1 MDEFRYF
8 IESLYE
14 EKKSWSLYINIYDK
28 NLCKGIDD
36 IETWYNVHKRYK
48 FGIGS
53 TKNIETKITGVIQP
67 VIFAKYSK
75 NLIGFISGKTTIE
88 NEDII
93 EEFGTYNFLEISFVL
108 KKEYQN
114 FGIGTNLLKE
124 IIKLVIKFNQ
134 SWEMAISHDI
144 IHARYKSGNISSK
157 KVFEKNNFIEHKY
170 DGKNKSVIRTWKLLN
185 ESDHSLFEE
194 YVNNINSRK
203 KFIENTKKELFNNI
217 LKLGD
222 KNE

>member
-1 MDEFRYF
+1 MKKNVVFW
-8 IESLYE
+8 IGVKN
-14 EKKSWSLYINIYDK
+14 EKYSEKYGGGNWGMFFQIFLTNSENTNYDK
-28 NLCKGIDD
+28 
-36 IETWYNVHKRYK
+36 
-48 FGIGS
+48 
-53 TKNIETKITGVIQP
+53 
-67 VIFAKYSK
+67 
-75 NLIGFISGKTTIE
+75 
-88 NEDII
+88 

-124 IIKLVIKFNQ
+124 MIKLVIKFNQ

>member
-1 MDEFRYF
+1 MNKQTIVEFTTIDDISLDEFRYF
-8 IESLYE
+8 IESLDE
-14 EKKSWSLYINIYDK
+14 EKKTWSLDMNIYDK

-124 IIKLVIKFNQ
+124 MIKLVIKFNQ

-157 KVFEKNNFIEHKY
+157 
-170 DGKNKSVIRTWKLLN
+170 S
-185 ESDHSLFEE
+185 S
-194 YVNNINSRK
+194 
-203 KFIENTKKELFNNI
+203 KFIKKLYKQ
-217 LKLGD
+217 L
-222 KNE
+222 